1 MIVDGLPGPHRHLTY
16 CTNIHRGETW
26 PAVLENLRTHVLD
39 VKGQVSPHH
48 PFGVGLRL
56 SAAAARGLAEADA
69 LVAFQEFLRAND
81 LYVFTINGF
90 PHGTFSGTVVK
101 EQVYRPDWLEDERV
115 RYSDQLAQLLA
126 ALLPPE
132 LEGTVST
139 VPGCFLERGTLA
151 SAGAALA
158 ANLRRHAV
166 ALWRLRETTGRTV
179 ALALEPEPHCA
190 IETTAQAAAFF
201 TQQLW
206 SASSLRAFAGATGV
220 ASPGAAEEIL
230 RRHVGVCLDACH
242 AAVEFEDP
250 TEAVARLT
258 GAGVRILKVQV
269 SAGLRVPSPDA
280 EALAALARFAEDVY
294 LHQVVIR
301 AGEWLSRFVDLP
313 AALAQARAAGTDER
327 AGLGDEWRV
336 HFHVPLF
343 REQLGRFTNTANF
356 LRPLLAA
363 LARRDDVQQYE
374 VETYTWDVLP
384 PEYRNEPVV
393 DAVARELR
401 WTLAALRPEGVRP

>member
-1 MIVDGLPGPHRHLTY
+1 M
-16 CTNIHRGETW
+16 
-26 PAVLENLRTHVLD
+26 
-39 VKGQVSPHH
+39 
-48 PFGVGLRL
+48 
-56 SAAAARGLAEADA
+56 
-69 LVAFQEFLRAND
+69 
-81 LYVFTINGF
+81 
-90 PHGTFSGTVVK
+90 
-101 EQVYRPDWLEDERV
+101 
-115 RYSDQLAQLLA
+115 
-126 ALLPPE
+126 
-132 LEGTVST
+132 EGTVST

-166 ALWRLRETTGRTV
+166 ALWQLREATGRTV

-190 IETTAQAAAFF
+190 IETTAQAAEFF
-201 TQQLW
+201 AHHLW
-206 SASSLRAFAGATGV
+206 SVPSLRAFADATGV
-220 ASPGAAEEIL
+220 SSPGAAEEIL

-250 TEAVARLT
+250 AEAVARLT
-258 GAGVRILKVQV
+258 GAGIRILKVQV

-280 EALAALARFAEDVY
+280 EALGALSRFAEDVY
-294 LHQVVIR
+294 LHQVVVR
-301 AGEWLSRFVDLP
+301 SGGRLSRFVDLP
-313 AALAQARAAGTDER
+313 AALTLAQAQTASAG

-363 LARRDDVQQYE
+363 LSRREDVRQYE

-393 DAVARELR
+393 EAIARELR
-401 WTLAALRPEGVRP
+401 WTLAALQPEDARP